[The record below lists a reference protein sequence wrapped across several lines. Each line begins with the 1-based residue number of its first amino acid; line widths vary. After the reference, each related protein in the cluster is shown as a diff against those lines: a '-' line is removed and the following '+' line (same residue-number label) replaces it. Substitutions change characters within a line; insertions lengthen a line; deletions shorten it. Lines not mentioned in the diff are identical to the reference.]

1 MKKKM
6 SLTKKIFL
14 WILTIVT
21 TFILGLGIWI
31 IIYDAMRANI
41 PKLPFYEIENDIW
54 ELAFSENITVK
65 KTYGTKGGFVRDG
78 SIYTILDIDLE
89 TNKEVTKLFAQG
101 RNLEFE
107 ENLSEKISFLYDY
120 DVDQKVEL
128 LPEDTPNFEK
138 EYMYFWKCK
147 SLTKIYFI
155 DDLEAITEHGLDYLF
170 VFAYVE
176 EPNIL
181 YFLEFFL

>member
-6 SLTKKIFL
+6 SLTKKICL

-21 TFILGLGIWI
+21 TFIIGLGIWI
-31 IIYDAMRANI
+31 IIYDATRANI
-41 PKLPFYEIENDIW
+41 PKIPFYERKNDTW
-54 ELAFSENITVK
+54 ELEFSENITVK
-65 KTYGTKGGFVRDG
+65 KTYGNTVWMGDG

-128 LPEDTPNFEK
+128 LPKDTPDFEK

-147 SLTKIYFI
+147 SLTKIYLI
-155 DDLEAITEHGLDYLF
+155 DDLKAITEYTSDYLF

-181 YFLEFFL
+181 YFLESFL

>member
-6 SLTKKIFL
+6 SLTKKICL
-14 WILTIVT
+14 SLISIIPIT
-21 TFILGLGIWI
+21 ILGFVLWAL
-31 IIYDAMRANI
+31 IYNSTLP
-41 PKLPFYEIENDIW
+41 PKKPFYERKNDTW
-54 ELAFSENITVK
+54 ELEFSENITVK
-65 KTYGTKGGFVRDG
+65 KTYGNTVWMGDG

-128 LPEDTPNFEK
+128 LPKDTPDFEK

-147 SLTKIYFI
+147 SLTKIYLI
-155 DDLEAITEHGLDYLF
+155 DDLEAITEYIDDYLF